1 MLILPLLPLSHILIP
16 VRAFD
21 LPCQSHA
28 HRAGW
33 LLEQILLAAW
43 VLAPRAATPRIACC
57 PPGQLCTS
65 RCLSVPIWEGS
76 WGNSHREKR
85 RGWGAEVQEETV
97 VNVKQFLKPF
107 NCMGGTSDGSGRQNV
122 VCVHS
127 LLPGGLLLHAER
139 KYTDLGPLH
148 ARIHGSGRVIRY
160 ILSTGYTW

>member
-28 HRAGW
+28 HRAWW

-57 PPGQLCTS
+57 PPGQLCIS

-85 RGWGAEVQEETV
+85 RGWGAEVQEETL
-97 VNVKQFLKPF
+97 VNVKQCLKPF
-107 NCMGGTSDGSGRQNV
+107 NCMGGTSDGSGLQNV

-127 LLPGGLLLHAER
+127 PCSPGAYCSMQKGNTQIWGPFMQESMGQAE
-139 KYTDLGPLH
+139 
-148 ARIHGSGRVIRY
+148 
-160 ILSTGYTW
+160 